1 MSPTGVNIPMQ
12 ATPRKVINYTLPD
25 GREPLK
31 EWLYAMK
38 DYNGQ
43 DKIIRRLERIE
54 QGNLGKTRRVGEG
67 VLELKINVGPGYRV
81 YVGLDGQL
89 LVVLLCGGDKH
100 TQERKDIETSRLYWA
115 DYKSRKG

>member
-1 MSPTGVNIPMQ
+1 MQ